1 MKMKRILNTLLI
13 SAVSVLAFSCQEM
26 PDIDVASNESI
37 VLDISS
43 GLTKAADTDVES
55 FVSHL
60 DVIIFDVDG
69 TVPGNKVYSGRYNVN
84 NASSVTL
91 NAKRSSFPA
100 GSRYYVYLIA
110 NSTLAEADFG
120 AVATYNDLVDK
131 KQEDFDLHLT
141 GLTVE
146 GAPKYFLM
154 DAVAEDTD
162 GASPVVLNNGVL
174 SDNTVLSALLT
185 RAAAKVVVNI
195 KASEK
200 VEFKNFTVA
209 EGSEGGL
216 YYLRNMPYD
225 AYLLAE
231 AREDEDIR
239 TAKVRN
245 TAKTNN
251 AYFTWNP
258 SADSRNVSLTT
269 YVYPNNWADN
279 SILER
284 ETSIVVNLPMIFTSD
299 GTSTDYKNSWY
310 KIPMTDEKMFRR
322 NNYYEVNIDLI
333 RPGAATESVPEVLT
347 DIYYSVIEWT
357 SQDIFVG
364 GDDRPKYLSVNRE
377 SMEMHNIAVDA
388 TTLEF
393 ASSSPVTITVKDV
406 YYYDKFG
413 QKTPV
418 SPDITGTTDGGI
430 AGNITVNSPVPT
442 NKTIRYFT
450 LVVTN
455 QEGISREVDVIQ
467 YPLEYITN
475 TLSTYSYRS
484 DFLSSSGDPTGTAIA
499 EHYEKRSSFSRFSV
513 DYDNGTYQ
521 YRSDD
526 NGFFACKYVNETY
539 DSGDNQGLSDVDTYT
554 ASGTSG
560 FNDPYNARM
569 YNIRIMASSG
579 SYIIG
584 RPKITDGVTDPGTDN
599 AQLVSPSFTIASRL
613 GTLTTGRVGPDD
625 TDMTEPDPEDYGGE
639 YVWNWGYEL
648 TWPDGSDEEGYYR
661 DYYAYEKSRYLRV
674 YAEHCKQYVEIYKD
688 SVTGNMVH
696 LNDWRLPTEAELKI
710 IYKYQGGE
718 NTNADAI
725 DYLLNA
731 GAYFSASGPVAN
743 PNNNMSGISVRCI
756 RDSY

>member
-69 TVPGNKVYSGRYNVN
+69 AVPGNKVYSGRYNVN

-100 GSRYYVYLIA
+100 GSRYYVFLIA
-110 NSTLAEADFG
+110 NSTLPEADFT
-120 AVATYNDLVDK
+120 AVTTYNDLVDK
-131 KQEDFDLHLT
+131 KQEDYDLHLT

-284 ETSIVVNLPMIFTSD
+284 ETSIVVNLPMTFTTD
-299 GTSTDYKNSWY
+299 GTSTDYHNSWY
-310 KIPMTDEKMFRR
+310 KIPMTDEKMFKR
-322 NNYYEVNIDLI
+322 NNYYEVNIDLN
-333 RPGAATESVPEVLT
+333 RPGAATETVPEELK
-347 DIYYSVIEWT
+347 DIYYSVTEWT
-357 SQDIFVG
+357 VQDIFVG
-364 GDDRPKYLSVNRE
+364 GDDRPKYLSVNKE
-377 SMEMHNIAVDA
+377 SLEMRNIAVDA

-430 AGNITVNSPVPT
+430 AGNITVNSPVPD
-442 NKTIRYFT
+442 NNAIRYFT

-455 QEGISREVDVIQ
+455 QEGITREVTVAQ

-475 TLSTYSYRS
+475 QQGWYSYRS
-484 DFLSSSGDPTGTAIA
+484 DFYTGTYAPTT
-499 EHYEKRSSFSRFSV
+499 YEYKGSRRVAVNWSNNSWNYSTSV
-513 DYDNGTYQ
+513 QNNYFFGSKVARMN
-521 YRSDD
+521 DD
-526 NGFFACKYVNETY
+526 
-539 DSGDNQGLSDVDTYT
+539 
-554 ASGTSG
+554 GTSRLYYYSWSQYG
-560 FNDPYNARM
+560 STVNTNAGNLTALDNARM
-569 YNIRIMASSG
+569 YHVQITASSG
-579 SYIIG
+579 KYTIG
-584 RPKITDGVTDPGTDN
+584 IPKQDANGFTDDGEDN
-599 AQLVSPSFTIASRL
+599 AELVSPSFMIASQL
-613 GTLTTGRVGPDD
+613 GATQPPTSVEQAERHCREYVEVHDPDNDPD
-625 TDMTEPDPEDYGGE
+625 TDNAIHYD
-639 YVWNWGYEL
+639 N
-648 TWPDGSDEEGYYR
+648 
-661 DYYAYEKSRYLRV
+661 
-674 YAEHCKQYVEIYKD
+674 
-688 SVTGNMVH
+688 
-696 LNDWRLPTEAELKI
+696 WRLPTAAEIQI
-710 IYKYQGGE
+710 IIDFQYVE
-718 NTNADAI
+718 NAAMDEV
-725 DYLLNA
+725 L
-731 GAYFSASGPVAN
+731 SGPYYWSATGQVHN
-743 PNNNMSGISVRCI
+743 PGSGDTDTQSAVRCI
-756 RDSY
+756 RDVY

>member
-26 PDIDVASNESI
+26 PDVDVTANESI

-69 TVPGNKVYSGRYNVN
+69 TIPGNKVYSGRYNVN

-100 GSRYYVYLIA
+100 GSRYYVFLIA
-110 NSTLAEADFG
+110 NSTLPEADFA
-120 AVATYNDLVDK
+120 AVTTYNDLVDK
-131 KQEDFDLHLT
+131 KQEDYYLHLT

-146 GAPKYFLM
+146 EASKYFLM
-154 DAVAEDTD
+154 DALAEDTD
-162 GASPVVLNNGVL
+162 GASPVVLNNGVI

-284 ETSIVVNLPMIFTSD
+284 EASIVVNLPMTFTSD
-299 GTSTDYKNSWY
+299 GVSTDYHNSWY

-322 NNYYEVNIDLI
+322 NNYYEVNIDLN
-333 RPGAATESVPEVLT
+333 RPGAATETVPEELK
-347 DIYYSVIEWT
+347 DIYYSVTEWT
-357 SQDIFVG
+357 VQDIFVG
-364 GDDRPKYLSVNRE
+364 GDDRPKYLSVNKE

-393 ASSSPVTITVKDV
+393 ASSSPVTITVKDI
-406 YYYDKFG
+406 YYYNKFG

-442 NKTIRYFT
+442 NNAIRYFT

-455 QEGISREVDVIQ
+455 QEGITREVTVAQ

-475 TLSTYSYRS
+475 QQGWYSYRS
-484 DFLSSSGDPTGTAIA
+484 DFYTGTYAPTT
-499 EHYEKRSSFSRFSV
+499 YEYRGSRRVAADWEYNSWNYSTSV
-513 DYDNGTYQ
+513 QNNY
-521 YRSDD
+521 
-526 NGFFACKYVNETY
+526 FFGSKV
-539 DSGDNQGLSDVDTYT
+539 
-554 ASGTSG
+554 ASMRNDGTSRLYYYSWSQYG
-560 FNDPYNARM
+560 STVNTNAGNLSALDNARM
-569 YNIRIMASSG
+569 YHVQITASSG
-579 SYIIG
+579 KYTIG
-584 RPKITDGVTDPGTDN
+584 IPKQDANGFTYDGEDN
-599 AQLVSPSFTIASRL
+599 AKLVSPSFMIASQL
-613 GTLTTGRVGPDD
+613 GATQPPTSVEQAERHCREYVEVHDPDNDPD
-625 TDMTEPDPEDYGGE
+625 TDNAIHYD
-639 YVWNWGYEL
+639 N
-648 TWPDGSDEEGYYR
+648 
-661 DYYAYEKSRYLRV
+661 
-674 YAEHCKQYVEIYKD
+674 
-688 SVTGNMVH
+688 
-696 LNDWRLPTEAELKI
+696 WRLPTEAEIQI
-710 IYKYQGGE
+710 IIDFQYVE
-718 NTNADAI
+718 NAAMDEV
-725 DYLLNA
+725 L
-731 GAYFSASGPVAN
+731 SGPYYWSATGQVRN
-743 PNNNMSGISVRCI
+743 PGSGDTDSQSAVRCI
-756 RDSY
+756 RDVY

>member
-26 PDIDVASNESI
+26 PDIDMASNESI

-60 DVIIFDVDG
+60 DVIIFDIDG

-110 NSTLAEADFG
+110 NSTLPEADFT
-120 AVATYNDLVDK
+120 AVTTYNDLVDK
-131 KQEDFDLHLT
+131 KQEDYDLHLT

-154 DAVAEDTD
+154 DAVAEDAD

-245 TAKTNN
+245 TSKTNN

-284 ETSIVVNLPMIFTSD
+284 ETSIVVNLPMTFTSD

-322 NNYYEVNIDLI
+322 NNYYEVNIDLN

-442 NKTIRYFT
+442 NNAIRYFT

-455 QEGISREVDVIQ
+455 QEGITREVTVAQ

-475 TLSTYSYRS
+475 QQGWYSYRS
-484 DFLSSSGDPTGTAIA
+484 DFYTGTYAPTT
-499 EHYEKRSSFSRFSV
+499 YEYKGSRRVAADWDNNSWDYSTSV
-513 DYDNGTYQ
+513 QNNYFFGSKVARMN
-521 YRSDD
+521 DD
-526 NGFFACKYVNETY
+526 
-539 DSGDNQGLSDVDTYT
+539 
-554 ASGTSG
+554 GTSRLYYYSWSQYG
-560 FNDPYNARM
+560 STVNTNAGNLTSLDNARM
-569 YNIRIMASSG
+569 YHVQITASSG
-579 SYIIG
+579 KYTIG
-584 RPKITDGVTDPGTDN
+584 IPKQDANGFTDDGEDN
-599 AQLVSPSFTIASRL
+599 AELVSPSFMIASQL
-613 GTLTTGRVGPDD
+613 GATQPPTSVEQAERHCREYVEVHDPDNDPD
-625 TDMTEPDPEDYGGE
+625 TDNAIHYD
-639 YVWNWGYEL
+639 N
-648 TWPDGSDEEGYYR
+648 
-661 DYYAYEKSRYLRV
+661 
-674 YAEHCKQYVEIYKD
+674 
-688 SVTGNMVH
+688 
-696 LNDWRLPTEAELKI
+696 WRLPTAAEIQI
-710 IYKYQGGE
+710 IIDFQYVE
-718 NTNADAI
+718 NAAMDEV
-725 DYLLNA
+725 L
-731 GAYFSASGPVAN
+731 SGPYYWSATGQVSN
-743 PNNNMSGISVRCI
+743 PGSDDNGTQSAVRCI
-756 RDSY
+756 RDVY

>member
-26 PDIDVASNESI
+26 PDVDVTANESI

-43 GLTKAADTDVES
+43 GLTKAADTNVES

-69 TVPGNKVYSGRYNVN
+69 TIPGNKVYSGRYDVN

-100 GSRYYVYLIA
+100 GSRYYVFLIA
-110 NSTLAEADFG
+110 NSTLPEADFA
-120 AVATYNDLVDK
+120 AVTTYNDLVDK
-131 KQEDFDLHLT
+131 KQEDYNLHLT

-146 GAPKYFLM
+146 GASKFFLM
-154 DAVAEDTD
+154 DALAEDTD
-162 GASPVVLNNGVL
+162 GASPVVLNNGVI

-284 ETSIVVNLPMIFTSD
+284 ETSIVVNLPMTFTSD
-299 GTSTDYKNSWY
+299 GTSTDYHNSWY

-322 NNYYEVNIDLI
+322 NNYYEVNIDLN
-333 RPGAATESVPEVLT
+333 RPGAATESVPEELK
-347 DIYYSVIEWT
+347 DIYYSVTEWT
-357 SQDIFVG
+357 VQDIFVG
-364 GDDRPKYLSVNRE
+364 GDDRPKYLSVNKE

-418 SPDITGTTDGGI
+418 SPEITCTTDGGI

-442 NKTIRYFT
+442 NNAIRYFT

-455 QEGISREVDVIQ
+455 QEGITREVTVAQ

-475 TLSTYSYRS
+475 QQGWYSYRS
-484 DFLSSSGDPTGTAIA
+484 DFYTGTYAPTT
-499 EHYEKRSSFSRFSV
+499 YEYKGSRRV
-513 DYDNGTYQ
+513 AADWDYDSWDYSTSVQNNY
-521 YRSDD
+521 
-526 NGFFACKYVNETY
+526 FFGSKV
-539 DSGDNQGLSDVDTYT
+539 
-554 ASGTSG
+554 ASMRNDGTSRLYYYSWSQYG
-560 FNDPYNARM
+560 STVNTNAGNLTALDNARM
-569 YNIRIMASSG
+569 YHVQITASSG
-579 SYIIG
+579 KYTIG
-584 RPKITDGVTDPGTDN
+584 IPKQDANGFTDDGEDN
-599 AQLVSPSFTIASRL
+599 AELVSPSFMIASQL
-613 GTLTTGRVGPDD
+613 GATQPPTSVEQAERHCREYVEVHDPDNDPD
-625 TDMTEPDPEDYGGE
+625 TDNAIHYD
-639 YVWNWGYEL
+639 N
-648 TWPDGSDEEGYYR
+648 
-661 DYYAYEKSRYLRV
+661 
-674 YAEHCKQYVEIYKD
+674 
-688 SVTGNMVH
+688 
-696 LNDWRLPTEAELKI
+696 WRLPTEAEIQI
-710 IYKYQGGE
+710 IIDFQYVE
-718 NTNADAI
+718 NAAMDEV
-725 DYLLNA
+725 L
-731 GAYFSASGPVAN
+731 SGPYYWSATGQVRN
-743 PNNNMSGISVRCI
+743 PGSGDTDSQSAVRCI
-756 RDSY
+756 RDVY

>member
-1 MKMKRILNTLLI
+1 MKRILNTLLI

-60 DVIIFDVDG
+60 DVIIFDIDG
-69 TVPGNKVYSGRYNVN
+69 AVPGNKVYSGRYNVN

-110 NSTLAEADFG
+110 NSTLPEADFT
-120 AVATYNDLVDK
+120 AVTTYNDLVDK
-131 KQEDFDLHLT
+131 KQEDYDLHLT

-154 DAVAEDTD
+154 DAVAEDAD

-245 TAKTNN
+245 TSKTNN

-284 ETSIVVNLPMIFTSD
+284 ETSIVVNLPMTFTSD

-322 NNYYEVNIDLI
+322 NNYYEVNIDLN
-333 RPGAATESVPEVLT
+333 RPGAATETVPEELK
-347 DIYYSVIEWT
+347 DIYYSVTEWT
-357 SQDIFVG
+357 VQDIFVG

-393 ASSSPVTITVKDV
+393 ASSSPVTITVKDI

-442 NKTIRYFT
+442 NNAIRYFT

-455 QEGISREVDVIQ
+455 QEGITREVTVAQ

-475 TLSTYSYRS
+475 QQGWYSYRS
-484 DFLSSSGDPTGTAIA
+484 DFYTGTYAPTT
-499 EHYEKRSSFSRFSV
+499 YEYKGSRRVAADWDNNSWDYSTSV
-513 DYDNGTYQ
+513 QNNY
-521 YRSDD
+521 
-526 NGFFACKYVNETY
+526 FFGSKVARMNN
-539 DSGDNQGLSDVDTYT
+539 D
-554 ASGTSG
+554 GTSRLYYYSWSQYG
-560 FNDPYNARM
+560 STVNTNAGNLTSLDNARM
-569 YNIRIMASSG
+569 YHVQITASSG
-579 SYIIG
+579 KYTIG
-584 RPKITDGVTDPGTDN
+584 IPKQDANGFTDDGEDN
-599 AQLVSPSFTIASRL
+599 AKLVSPSFMIASQL
-613 GTLTTGRVGPDD
+613 GATQPPTSVEQAERHCREYVEVHDPDNDPD
-625 TDMTEPDPEDYGGE
+625 TDNAIHYD
-639 YVWNWGYEL
+639 N
-648 TWPDGSDEEGYYR
+648 
-661 DYYAYEKSRYLRV
+661 
-674 YAEHCKQYVEIYKD
+674 
-688 SVTGNMVH
+688 
-696 LNDWRLPTEAELKI
+696 WRLPTAAEIQI
-710 IYKYQGGE
+710 IIDFQYVE
-718 NTNADAI
+718 NAAMDEV
-725 DYLLNA
+725 L
-731 GAYFSASGPVAN
+731 SGPSYWSATGQVNN
-743 PNNNMSGISVRCI
+743 PGSGDNGTQSAVRCI
-756 RDSY
+756 RDVY

>member
-26 PDIDVASNESI
+26 PDVDVTANESI

-69 TVPGNKVYSGRYNVN
+69 TIPGNKVYSGRYDVN

-100 GSRYYVYLIA
+100 GSRYYVFLIA
-110 NSTLAEADFG
+110 NSTLPEADFA
-120 AVATYNDLVDK
+120 AVTTYNDLVDK
-131 KQEDFDLHLT
+131 KQEDYNLHLT

-146 GAPKYFLM
+146 GASKYFLM
-154 DAVAEDTD
+154 DALAEDTD
-162 GASPVVLNNGVL
+162 DASPVVLNNGVI

-284 ETSIVVNLPMIFTSD
+284 EASIVVNLPMTFTSD
-299 GTSTDYKNSWY
+299 GVSTDYHNSWY

-322 NNYYEVNIDLI
+322 NNYYEVNIDLN
-333 RPGAATESVPEVLT
+333 RPGAATETVPEELK
-347 DIYYSVIEWT
+347 DIYYSVTEWT
-357 SQDIFVG
+357 VQDIFVG
-364 GDDRPKYLSVNRE
+364 GDDRPKYLSVNKE

-393 ASSSPVTITVKDV
+393 ASSSPVTITVKDI
-406 YYYDKFG
+406 YYYNKFG

-442 NKTIRYFT
+442 NNAIRYFT

-455 QEGISREVDVIQ
+455 QEGITREVTVAQ

-475 TLSTYSYRS
+475 QQGWYSYRS
-484 DFLSSSGDPTGTAIA
+484 DFYTGTYAPTT
-499 EHYEKRSSFSRFSV
+499 YEYRGSRRV
-513 DYDNGTYQ
+513 AADWDYDSWNYSTSVQNNY
-521 YRSDD
+521 
-526 NGFFACKYVNETY
+526 FFGSKV
-539 DSGDNQGLSDVDTYT
+539 
-554 ASGTSG
+554 ASMRNDGTSRLYYYSWSQYG
-560 FNDPYNARM
+560 STVNTNAGNLTALDNARM
-569 YNIRIMASSG
+569 YHVQITASSG
-579 SYIIG
+579 KYTIG
-584 RPKITDGVTDPGTDN
+584 IPKQDANGFTDDGEDN
-599 AQLVSPSFTIASRL
+599 AKLVSPSFMIASQL
-613 GTLTTGRVGPDD
+613 GATQPPTSVEQAERHCREYVEVHDPDNDPD
-625 TDMTEPDPEDYGGE
+625 TDNAIHYD
-639 YVWNWGYEL
+639 N
-648 TWPDGSDEEGYYR
+648 
-661 DYYAYEKSRYLRV
+661 
-674 YAEHCKQYVEIYKD
+674 
-688 SVTGNMVH
+688 
-696 LNDWRLPTEAELKI
+696 WRLPTEAEIQI
-710 IYKYQGGE
+710 IIDFQYVE
-718 NTNADAI
+718 NAAMDEV
-725 DYLLNA
+725 L
-731 GAYFSASGPVAN
+731 SGPYYWSATGQVRN
-743 PNNNMSGISVRCI
+743 PGSGDTDSQSAVRCI
-756 RDSY
+756 RDVY

>member
-26 PDIDVASNESI
+26 PDVDVTANESI

-69 TVPGNKVYSGRYNVN
+69 TIPGNKVYSGRYNVN

-100 GSRYYVYLIA
+100 GNRYYVYLIA
-110 NSTLAEADFG
+110 NSTLPEADFA
-120 AVATYNDLVDK
+120 AVTTYNDLVDK
-131 KQEDFDLHLT
+131 KQEDYYLHLT

-162 GASPVVLNNGVL
+162 GASPIVLNNGVL

-284 ETSIVVNLPMIFTSD
+284 ETSIVVNLPMTFTSD
-299 GTSTDYKNSWY
+299 GVSTDYHNSWY

-322 NNYYEVNIDLI
+322 NNYYEVNIDLN
-333 RPGAATESVPEVLT
+333 RPGAATESVPEELK
-347 DIYYSVIEWT
+347 DIYYSVTEWT
-357 SQDIFVG
+357 VQDIFVG
-364 GDDRPKYLSVNRE
+364 GDDRPKYLSVNKE

-442 NKTIRYFT
+442 NNAIRYFT

-455 QEGISREVDVIQ
+455 QEGITREVTVAQ

-475 TLSTYSYRS
+475 QQGWYSYRS
-484 DFLSSSGDPTGTAIA
+484 DFYTGTYAPTT
-499 EHYEKRSSFSRFSV
+499 YEYRGSRRVAADWDYNSWNYSTSV
-513 DYDNGTYQ
+513 QNNY
-521 YRSDD
+521 
-526 NGFFACKYVNETY
+526 FFGSKV
-539 DSGDNQGLSDVDTYT
+539 
-554 ASGTSG
+554 ASMRNDGTSRLYYYSWSQYG
-560 FNDPYNARM
+560 STVNTNAGNLTALDNARM
-569 YNIRIMASSG
+569 YHVQITASSG
-579 SYIIG
+579 KYTIG
-584 RPKITDGVTDPGTDN
+584 IPKQDENGFTDDGEDN
-599 AQLVSPSFTIASRL
+599 AELVSPSFMIASQL
-613 GTLTTGRVGPDD
+613 GATQPPTSVEQAERHCREYVEVHDPDNDPD
-625 TDMTEPDPEDYGGE
+625 TDNAIHYD
-639 YVWNWGYEL
+639 N
-648 TWPDGSDEEGYYR
+648 
-661 DYYAYEKSRYLRV
+661 
-674 YAEHCKQYVEIYKD
+674 
-688 SVTGNMVH
+688 
-696 LNDWRLPTEAELKI
+696 WRLPTEAEIQI
-710 IYKYQGGE
+710 IIDFQYVE
-718 NTNADAI
+718 NAAMDEV
-725 DYLLNA
+725 L
-731 GAYFSASGPVAN
+731 SGPYYWSATGQVRN
-743 PNNNMSGISVRCI
+743 PGSGDTDSQSAVRCI
-756 RDSY
+756 RDVY

>member
-26 PDIDVASNESI
+26 PDVDVTANESI

-60 DVIIFDVDG
+60 DVIIFDVDE
-69 TVPGNKVYSGRYNVN
+69 TIPGNKVYSGRYNVN

-100 GSRYYVYLIA
+100 GSRYYVFLIA
-110 NSTLAEADFG
+110 NSTLPEADFA
-120 AVATYNDLVDK
+120 AVTTYNDLVDK
-131 KQEDFDLHLT
+131 KQEDYNLHLT

-146 GAPKYFLM
+146 GASKYFLM
-154 DAVAEDTD
+154 DALAEDTD
-162 GASPVVLNNGVL
+162 GASPVVLNNGVI

-200 VEFKNFTVA
+200 VEFKNFTVD

-216 YYLRNMPYD
+216 YYMRNMPYD

-231 AREDEDIR
+231 ARKDEDIR

-284 ETSIVVNLPMIFTSD
+284 ETSIVVNLPMTFTSD
-299 GTSTDYKNSWY
+299 GVSTDYHNSWY

-322 NNYYEVNIDLI
+322 NNYYEVNIDLN
-333 RPGAATESVPEVLT
+333 RPGAATETVPEELK
-347 DIYYSVIEWT
+347 DIYYSVTEWAV
-357 SQDIFVG
+357 QDIFVG
-364 GDDRPKYLSVNRE
+364 GDDRPKYLSVNKK

-393 ASSSPVTITVKDV
+393 ASSSPVAITVKDI
-406 YYYDKFG
+406 YYYNKFG

-442 NKTIRYFT
+442 NNAIRYFT

-455 QEGISREVDVIQ
+455 QEGITREVTVAQ

-475 TLSTYSYRS
+475 QQGWYSYRS
-484 DFLSSSGDPTGTAIA
+484 DFYTGTYAPTT
-499 EHYEKRSSFSRFSV
+499 YEYRGSRRV
-513 DYDNGTYQ
+513 AADWDYDSWNYSTSVQNNY
-521 YRSDD
+521 
-526 NGFFACKYVNETY
+526 FFGSKV
-539 DSGDNQGLSDVDTYT
+539 
-554 ASGTSG
+554 ASMRNDGTSRLYYYSWSQYG
-560 FNDPYNARM
+560 STVNTNAGNLTALDNARM
-569 YNIRIMASSG
+569 YHVQITASSG
-579 SYIIG
+579 KYTIG
-584 RPKITDGVTDPGTDN
+584 IPKQDANGFTYDGEDN
-599 AQLVSPSFTIASRL
+599 AKLVSPSFMIASQL
-613 GTLTTGRVGPDD
+613 GATQPPTSVEQAERHCREYVEVHDPDNDPD
-625 TDMTEPDPEDYGGE
+625 TDNAIHYD
-639 YVWNWGYEL
+639 N
-648 TWPDGSDEEGYYR
+648 
-661 DYYAYEKSRYLRV
+661 
-674 YAEHCKQYVEIYKD
+674 
-688 SVTGNMVH
+688 
-696 LNDWRLPTEAELKI
+696 WRLPTEAEIQI
-710 IYKYQGGE
+710 IIDFQYVE
-718 NTNADAI
+718 NAAMDEV
-725 DYLLNA
+725 L
-731 GAYFSASGPVAN
+731 SGPYYWSATGQVRN
-743 PNNNMSGISVRCI
+743 PGSGDTDSQSAVRCI
-756 RDSY
+756 RDVY

>member
-26 PDIDVASNESI
+26 PDIDMASNESI

-60 DVIIFDVDG
+60 DVIIFDIDG

-110 NSTLAEADFG
+110 NSTLPDADFT
-120 AVATYNDLVDK
+120 AVTTYNDLVDK
-131 KQEDFDLHLT
+131 KQEDYDLHLT

-154 DAVAEDTD
+154 DAVAEDAD

-245 TAKTNN
+245 TSKTNN

-284 ETSIVVNLPMIFTSD
+284 ETSIVVNLPMTFTSD

-322 NNYYEVNIDLI
+322 NNYYEVNIDLN
-333 RPGAATESVPEVLT
+333 RPGAATETVPEELK
-347 DIYYSVIEWT
+347 DIYYSVTEWT
-357 SQDIFVG
+357 VQDIFVG
-364 GDDRPKYLSVNRE
+364 GDDRPKYLSVNKE
-377 SMEMHNIAVDA
+377 LMEMHNIAVDA

-393 ASSSPVTITVKDV
+393 ASSSPVTVTVKDI

-442 NKTIRYFT
+442 NNAIRYFT

-455 QEGISREVDVIQ
+455 QEGITREVTVAQ

-475 TLSTYSYRS
+475 QQGWYSYRS
-484 DFLSSSGDPTGTAIA
+484 DFYTGTYAPTT
-499 EHYEKRSSFSRFSV
+499 YEYKGSRRVAADWDNNSWDYSTSV
-513 DYDNGTYQ
+513 QNNYFFGSKVARMN
-521 YRSDD
+521 DD
-526 NGFFACKYVNETY
+526 
-539 DSGDNQGLSDVDTYT
+539 
-554 ASGTSG
+554 GTSRLYYYSWSQYG
-560 FNDPYNARM
+560 STVNTNAGNLTSLDNARM
-569 YNIRIMASSG
+569 YHVQITSSSG
-579 SYIIG
+579 KYTIG
-584 RPKITDGVTDPGTDN
+584 IPKQDANGFTDDGEDN
-599 AQLVSPSFTIASRL
+599 AELVSPSFMIASQL
-613 GTLTTGRVGPDD
+613 GATQPPTSVEQAERHCREYVEVHDPDNNPD
-625 TDMTEPDPEDYGGE
+625 TDNAIHYD
-639 YVWNWGYEL
+639 N
-648 TWPDGSDEEGYYR
+648 
-661 DYYAYEKSRYLRV
+661 
-674 YAEHCKQYVEIYKD
+674 
-688 SVTGNMVH
+688 
-696 LNDWRLPTEAELKI
+696 WRLPTAAEIQI
-710 IYKYQGGE
+710 IIDFQYAE
-718 NTNADAI
+718 NAAMDEV
-725 DYLLNA
+725 L
-731 GAYFSASGPVAN
+731 SGPYYWSATGQVNN
-743 PNNNMSGISVRCI
+743 PGSGDDGTQSAVRCI
-756 RDSY
+756 RDVY

>member
-1 MKMKRILNTLLI
+1 MKMKRILNTLLV

-60 DVIIFDVDG
+60 DVIIFDIDG

-110 NSTLAEADFG
+110 NSTLPEADFT
-120 AVATYNDLVDK
+120 AVTTYNDLVDK
-131 KQEDFDLHLT
+131 KQEDYDLHLT

-154 DAVAEDTD
+154 DAVAEDAD

-200 VEFKNFTVA
+200 VEFKHFTVA

-245 TAKTNN
+245 TSKTNN

-284 ETSIVVNLPMIFTSD
+284 ETSIVVNLPMTFTSD

-322 NNYYEVNIDLI
+322 NNYYEVNIDLN
-333 RPGAATESVPEVLT
+333 RPGAATETVPEELE
-347 DIYYSVIEWT
+347 DIYYSVTEWT
-357 SQDIFVG
+357 VQDIFVG
-364 GDDRPKYLSVNRE
+364 GDDRPKYLSVNKE

-393 ASSSPVTITVKDV
+393 ASSSPVTITVKDI
-406 YYYDKFG
+406 YYYNKFG
-413 QKTPV
+413 QKTSV

-442 NKTIRYFT
+442 NNAIRYFT

-455 QEGISREVDVIQ
+455 QEGITREVTVAQ

-475 TLSTYSYRS
+475 QQGWYSYRS
-484 DFLSSSGDPTGTAIA
+484 DFYTGTDAPTT
-499 EHYEKRSSFSRFSV
+499 YEYKGSRRTAVHWNNNTWSYGTEDGENYFFGSKV
-513 DYDNGTYQ
+513 ASMNANGTSNLSY
-521 YRSDD
+521 YYWSRYS
-526 NGFFACKYVNETY
+526 NTVSTTR
-539 DSGDNQGLSDVDTYT
+539 GDL
-554 ASGTSG
+554 TSL
-560 FNDPYNARM
+560 NNARM
-569 YNIRIMASSG
+569 YHVQITASSG
-579 SYIIG
+579 KYTIG
-584 RPKITDGVTDPGTDN
+584 IPKLDANGFTDDGYDN
-599 AQLVSPSFTIASRL
+599 AKLVSPSFMIASQL
-613 GTLTTGRVGPDD
+613 GATLVPGSVEQAERHCREYVEVHDPDNDPD
-625 TDMTEPDPEDYGGE
+625 TDNAIHYD
-639 YVWNWGYEL
+639 N
-648 TWPDGSDEEGYYR
+648 
-661 DYYAYEKSRYLRV
+661 
-674 YAEHCKQYVEIYKD
+674 
-688 SVTGNMVH
+688 
-696 LNDWRLPTEAELKI
+696 WRLPTEAEIKI
-710 IYKYQGGE
+710 IIDFQYVE
-718 NTNADAI
+718 NAAMDEV
-725 DYLLNA
+725 L
-731 GAYFSASGPVAN
+731 SGPYYWSATGQVSN
-743 PNNNMSGISVRCI
+743 PGSDDNGNQSAVRCI
-756 RDSY
+756 RDVY

>member
-1 MKMKRILNTLLI
+1 MKRILNTLLI

-26 PDIDVASNESI
+26 PDVDVTANESI

-60 DVIIFDVDG
+60 DVIIFDVDE
-69 TVPGNKVYSGRYNVN
+69 TIPGNKVYSGRYNVN

-100 GSRYYVYLIA
+100 GSRYYVFLIA
-110 NSTLAEADFG
+110 NSTLPEADFA
-120 AVATYNDLVDK
+120 AVTTYNDLVDK
-131 KQEDFDLHLT
+131 KQEDYNLHLT

-146 GAPKYFLM
+146 GASKYFLM
-154 DAVAEDTD
+154 DALAEDTD
-162 GASPVVLNNGVL
+162 GASPVVLNNGVI

-200 VEFKNFTVA
+200 VEFKNFTVD

-216 YYLRNMPYD
+216 YYMRNMPYD

-231 AREDEDIR
+231 ARKDEDIR

-284 ETSIVVNLPMIFTSD
+284 ETSIVVNLPMTFTSD
-299 GTSTDYKNSWY
+299 GVSTDYHNSWY

-322 NNYYEVNIDLI
+322 NNYYEVNIDLN
-333 RPGAATESVPEVLT
+333 RPGAATETVPEELK
-347 DIYYSVIEWT
+347 DIYYSVTEWAV
-357 SQDIFVG
+357 QDIFVG
-364 GDDRPKYLSVNRE
+364 GDDRPKYLSVNKK

-393 ASSSPVTITVKDV
+393 ASSSPVAITVKDI
-406 YYYDKFG
+406 YYYNKFG

-442 NKTIRYFT
+442 NNAIRYFT

-455 QEGISREVDVIQ
+455 QEGITREVTVAQ

-475 TLSTYSYRS
+475 QQGWYSYRS
-484 DFLSSSGDPTGTAIA
+484 DFYTGTYAPTT
-499 EHYEKRSSFSRFSV
+499 YEYRGSRRV
-513 DYDNGTYQ
+513 AADWDYDSWNYSTSVQNNY
-521 YRSDD
+521 
-526 NGFFACKYVNETY
+526 FFGSKV
-539 DSGDNQGLSDVDTYT
+539 
-554 ASGTSG
+554 ASMRNDGTSRLYYYSWSQYG
-560 FNDPYNARM
+560 STVNTNAGNLTALDNARM
-569 YNIRIMASSG
+569 YHVQITASSG
-579 SYIIG
+579 KYTIG
-584 RPKITDGVTDPGTDN
+584 IPKQDANGFTYDGEDN
-599 AQLVSPSFTIASRL
+599 AKLVSPSFMIASQL
-613 GTLTTGRVGPDD
+613 GATQPPTSVEQAERHCREYVEVHDPDNDPD
-625 TDMTEPDPEDYGGE
+625 TDNAIHYD
-639 YVWNWGYEL
+639 N
-648 TWPDGSDEEGYYR
+648 
-661 DYYAYEKSRYLRV
+661 
-674 YAEHCKQYVEIYKD
+674 
-688 SVTGNMVH
+688 
-696 LNDWRLPTEAELKI
+696 WRLPTEAEIQI
-710 IYKYQGGE
+710 IIDFQYVE
-718 NTNADAI
+718 NAAMDEV
-725 DYLLNA
+725 L
-731 GAYFSASGPVAN
+731 SGPYYWSATGQVRN
-743 PNNNMSGISVRCI
+743 SGSGDDGTQSAVRCI
-756 RDSY
+756 RDVY

>member
-69 TVPGNKVYSGRYNVN
+69 TLPGNKVYSGRYNVN

-110 NSTLAEADFG
+110 NSTLPEADFT
-120 AVATYNDLVDK
+120 AVTTYNDLVDK
-131 KQEDFDLHLT
+131 KQEDYDLHLT

-154 DAVAEDTD
+154 DAVAEDAD
-162 GASPVVLNNGVL
+162 GVSPVVLNNGVL

-245 TAKTNN
+245 TSKTNN

-284 ETSIVVNLPMIFTSD
+284 ETSIVVNLPMTFTSD

-322 NNYYEVNIDLI
+322 NNYYEVNIDLN
-333 RPGAATESVPEVLT
+333 RPGAATETVPEELE
-347 DIYYSVIEWT
+347 DIYYSVTEWT
-357 SQDIFVG
+357 VQDILVG
-364 GDDRPKYLSVNRE
+364 GDDRPKYLSVNKE

-393 ASSSPVTITVKDV
+393 ASSSPVTITVKDI

-430 AGNITVNSPVPT
+430 AGNITVNSPVPD
-442 NKTIRYFT
+442 NNAIRYFT
-450 LVVTN
+450 LVITN
-455 QEGISREVDVIQ
+455 EEGITREVTVAQ

-475 TLSTYSYRS
+475 QQGWYSYRS
-484 DFLSSSGDPTGTAIA
+484 DFYTGTYAPTT
-499 EHYEKRSSFSRFSV
+499 YEYKGSRRVAADWDNNSWDYSTSV
-513 DYDNGTYQ
+513 QNNY
-521 YRSDD
+521 
-526 NGFFACKYVNETY
+526 FFGSKVARMNA
-539 DSGDNQGLSDVDTYT
+539 D
-554 ASGTSG
+554 GTSRLYYYSWSQYG
-560 FNDPYNARM
+560 STVNTNAGNLTSLDNARM
-569 YNIRIMASSG
+569 YHVQITASSG
-579 SYIIG
+579 KYTIG
-584 RPKITDGVTDPGTDN
+584 IPKQDANGFTDDGEDN
-599 AQLVSPSFTIASRL
+599 AELVSPSFMIASQL
-613 GTLTTGRVGPDD
+613 GATQPPTSVEQAERHCREYVEVHDPDNDPD
-625 TDMTEPDPEDYGGE
+625 TDNAIHYD
-639 YVWNWGYEL
+639 N
-648 TWPDGSDEEGYYR
+648 
-661 DYYAYEKSRYLRV
+661 
-674 YAEHCKQYVEIYKD
+674 
-688 SVTGNMVH
+688 
-696 LNDWRLPTEAELKI
+696 WRLPTAAEIQI
-710 IYKYQGGE
+710 IIDFQYVE
-718 NTNADAI
+718 NAAMDEV
-725 DYLLNA
+725 L
-731 GAYFSASGPVAN
+731 SGPYYWSATGQVNN
-743 PNNNMSGISVRCI
+743 PGSGDDGTQSAVRCI
-756 RDSY
+756 RDVY

>member
-1 MKMKRILNTLLI
+1 MKRILNTLLI

-60 DVIIFDVDG
+60 DVIIFDIDG
-69 TVPGNKVYSGRYNVN
+69 TLPGNKVYSGRYNVN

-110 NSTLAEADFG
+110 NSTLPEADFT
-120 AVATYNDLVDK
+120 AVTTYNDLVDK
-131 KQEDFDLHLT
+131 KQEDYDLHLT

-154 DAVAEDTD
+154 DAVAEDAD

-245 TAKTNN
+245 TSKTNN

-284 ETSIVVNLPMIFTSD
+284 ETSIVVNLPMTFTSD

-322 NNYYEVNIDLI
+322 NNYYEVNIDLN
-333 RPGAATESVPEVLT
+333 RPGAATETVPEELK
-347 DIYYSVIEWT
+347 DIYYSVTEWT
-357 SQDIFVG
+357 VQDIFVG
-364 GDDRPKYLSVNRE
+364 GDDRPKYLSVNKE

-442 NKTIRYFT
+442 NNAIRYFT

-455 QEGISREVDVIQ
+455 QEGITREVTVAQ

-475 TLSTYSYRS
+475 QQGWYSYRS
-484 DFLSSSGDPTGTAIA
+484 DFYTGTYAPTT
-499 EHYEKRSSFSRFSV
+499 YEYKGSRRVAADWDYNSWDYSTSV
-513 DYDNGTYQ
+513 QNNYFFGSKVARMN
-521 YRSDD
+521 DD
-526 NGFFACKYVNETY
+526 
-539 DSGDNQGLSDVDTYT
+539 
-554 ASGTSG
+554 GTSRLYYYSWSQYG
-560 FNDPYNARM
+560 STVNTNAGNLTSLDNARM
-569 YNIRIMASSG
+569 YHVQITASSG
-579 SYIIG
+579 KYTIG
-584 RPKITDGVTDPGTDN
+584 IPKQDENGFTDDGEDN
-599 AQLVSPSFTIASRL
+599 AELVSPSFMIASQL
-613 GTLTTGRVGPDD
+613 GATQPPTSVEQAERHCREYVEVHDPDNDPD
-625 TDMTEPDPEDYGGE
+625 TDNAIHYD
-639 YVWNWGYEL
+639 N
-648 TWPDGSDEEGYYR
+648 
-661 DYYAYEKSRYLRV
+661 
-674 YAEHCKQYVEIYKD
+674 
-688 SVTGNMVH
+688 
-696 LNDWRLPTEAELKI
+696 WRLPTAAEIQI
-710 IYKYQGGE
+710 IIDFQYVE
-718 NTNADAI
+718 NAAMDEV
-725 DYLLNA
+725 L
-731 GAYFSASGPVAN
+731 SGPYYWSATGQV
-743 PNNNMSGISVRCI
+743 NNSGSGDEGTQSAVRCI
-756 RDSY
+756 RDVY